1 MFYPYEGFRSVTPLD
16 AARVNMTIFRNHS
29 VHCYYIRFTLI
40 KGMDYNK
47 HDNINIGY
55 VTVYR
60 IPIRLPAKS
69 ALTWP
74 VV

>member
-40 KGMDYNK
+40 KGMDYIK
-47 HDNINIGY
+47 HGINVRHYEQNPRGGG
-55 VTVYR
+55 
-60 IPIRLPAKS
+60 L
-69 ALTWP
+69 
-74 VV
+74 